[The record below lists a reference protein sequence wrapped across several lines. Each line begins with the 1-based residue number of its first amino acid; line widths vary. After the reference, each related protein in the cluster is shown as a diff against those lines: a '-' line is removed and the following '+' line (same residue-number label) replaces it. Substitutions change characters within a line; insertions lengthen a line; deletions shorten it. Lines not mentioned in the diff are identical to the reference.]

1 MNKMGALLA
10 LALLTGCVRTRMHGE
25 VPALLGTDAAS
36 RAALQKA
43 VDGAVGGSVLLGDDA
58 FTRDNVL
65 MVEFAPAMVNG
76 QRIDGRESRRPIR
89 FTLLISDGKCVLV
102 SDGGRREALRGAQ
115 CTPR

>member
-1 MNKMGALLA
+1 MATVLVFALLA
-10 LALLTGCVRTRMHGE
+10 GCVRTRMHGE
-25 VPALLGTDAAS
+25 IPALLGTDAAS
-36 RAALQKA
+36 RTALQKA
-43 VDGAVGGSVLLGDDA
+43 VDDAVDGSVLLGADA

-76 QRIDGRESRRPIR
+76 QRVDGRETRPPIR

-102 SDGGRREALRGAQ
+102 SDRGRREALRGAQ